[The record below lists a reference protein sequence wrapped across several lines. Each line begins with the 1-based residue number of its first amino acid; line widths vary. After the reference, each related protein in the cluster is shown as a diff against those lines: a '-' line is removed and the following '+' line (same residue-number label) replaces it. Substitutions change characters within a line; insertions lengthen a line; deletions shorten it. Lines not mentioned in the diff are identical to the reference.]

1 MRRLR
6 RSWFDRDATE
16 VAPDLLNKLF
26 VHGRCVGRIAE
37 VEAYREDDPASHSFR
52 GPTARNA
59 SMFGRPGLLYVY
71 LIYGLHHCANVVT
84 GPLGSGQAVLIR
96 AVLPVAGIEVMQ
108 QRRDGRPDLAD
119 GPAKLCRAFGLDR
132 SHDGSDLCAGMD
144 LAIVD
149 DGLPPPDDP
158 LVGGRIGIS
167 RGTGLPWRWRLPSP
181 APRQPADP
189 AQWSQ

>member
-1 MRRLR
+1 VRRLR

-16 VAPDLLNKLF
+16 VAPDLLNKLL
-26 VHGRCVGRIAE
+26 VHGPCVGRIAE

-52 GPTARNA
+52 GPTMRNA

-71 LIYGLHHCANVVT
+71 LIYGMHHCANVVT
-84 GPLGSGQAVLIR
+84 GPVGSGQAVLIR
-96 AVLPVAGIEVMQ
+96 AVLPVAGVNLMRE
-108 QRRDGRPDLAD
+108 RRDGRPDLAD

-132 SHDGSDLCAGMD
+132 SHDGVDLCAGSG

-149 DGLPPPDDP
+149 DGSPPPDAP
-158 LVGGRIGIS
+158 VVGGRIGIT
-167 RGTGLPWRWRLPSP
+167 RGTTLPWRWRLPERSG
-181 APRQPADP
+181 AQPSGS

>member
-1 MRRLR
+1 MRALR
-6 RSWFDRDATE
+6 RSWFDRDATL

-26 VHGRCVGRIAE
+26 VHGPCVGRIAE

-84 GPLGSGQAVLIR
+84 GPVGSGQAVLIR
-96 AVLPVAGIEVMQ
+96 AVLPVAGLESMRE
-108 QRRDGRPDLAD
+108 RRDGRPDLAD

-132 SHDGSDLCAGMD
+132 SHDGSDLCAGSD

-149 DGLPPPDDP
+149 DGMSPPDEP
-158 LVGGRIGIS
+158 LVGARIGIS
-167 RGTGLPWRWRLPSP
+167 RGTGLPWRWRLPGP
-181 APRQPADP
+181 TPRQAGEP